1 MNFRKSSSEKLN
13 SSGSHKMNS
22 KESIISRINS
32 YAETIFGR
40 IFYCV
45 ATGETQWKQFF
56 KSR

>member
-1 MNFRKSSSEKLN
+1 MKLRKSSSEKFN
-13 SSGSHKMNS
+13 SSGSRKVNAD
-22 KESIISRINS
+22 ESTISRINS

-45 ATGETQWKQFF
+45 AAGETQWELFF